1 MFLCWRH
8 DWVTVSGIYFVV
20 EKELGEDEEQG
31 GPAQNKW
38 GIGGINRPDRGTYCP
53 LHFAVRE
60 RHSVG
65 TGVDSVHSWW
75 EEGEW
80 QSRV

>member
-1 MFLCWRH
+1 M
-8 DWVTVSGIYFVV
+8 

-65 TGVDSVHSWW
+65 ALWTQYIVGGTR
-75 EEGEW
+75 EKGKIGFKYFG
-80 QSRV
+80 